1 MASEAKDVGILAMD
15 IYFPPNCVLQVPSPV
30 AISVSPRA
38 RFAFPFG
45 PSLGFAVVGG
55 ITGHARTLRLFDSKA
70 RGQAAWTPTQH
81 HHTLCVVPLRLRDLF
96 TVAAGLGF

>member
-1 MASEAKDVGILAMD
+1 MASEAKDVGILSMD

-30 AISVSPRA
+30 AISVFPRA

-55 ITGHARTLRLFDSKA
+55 ITGHARTLRCSIPRRA
-70 RGQAAWTPTQH
+70 GRRRGHQHSTTTRFAWFPCACATS
-81 HHTLCVVPLRLRDLF
+81 LRLPR
-96 TVAAGLGF
+96 V

>member
-15 IYFPPNCVLQVPSPV
+15 IYFPPNCVLQVPSRSRHLCFP
-30 AISVSPRA
+30 ARQIRIPLRPFPWIRRRRGHHRTRTHSP
-38 RFAFPFG
+38 
-45 PSLGFAVVGG
+45 
-55 ITGHARTLRLFDSKA
+55 LFDSKA

>member
-38 RFAFPFG
+38 RFAFPSAVRFQG
-45 PSLGFAVVGG
+45 ARAGGVDTNTAPPHALRGSPAPARPLYGCRGF
-55 ITGHARTLRLFDSKA
+55 RLLACQGCWF
-70 RGQAAWTPTQH
+70 R
-81 HHTLCVVPLRLRDLF
+81 
-96 TVAAGLGF
+96 